1 MALLLSSDVEPSC
14 VAKVLL
20 MCCLSSEVEPML
32 SDVESSCVW
41 STMPKPCRCIA
52 DVSAT
57 HQQHLSNTAA

>member
-1 MALLLSSDVEPSC
+1 
-14 VAKVLL
+14 
-20 MCCLSSEVEPML
+20 LSSEVEPML